1 MNPRLLLGR
10 SLSVLGVLACVSLL
24 AFSPA
29 QLLAE
34 SKGKA
39 TTGKIYVAGTEGGAQ
54 VATGEKVEALTDQIH
69 FSGRGCAD

>member
-54 VATGEKVEALTDQIH
+54 VAERVPKTGPGGVLV
-69 FSGRGCAD
+69 FGLV